1 MFHQRFKQILALTGL
16 PCCDRSV
23 RTLVSAHAF
32 VSRGGSKVTIKNLD
46 GSTFAQMVLAGA
58 HHLSNNAQKIDALN
72 VFPVPDGD
80 TGTNMNLSMSS
91 GAAEVKKQNS
101 ENISE
106 VANSFA
112 KGLLMGARGNSGV
125 ILSQIF
131 RGFSKGMEK
140 KETVTTK
147 DLAKAF
153 DTGVSTAY
161 KAVMKP
167 VEGTILTVAKD
178 AAKEAVKVA
187 EKEEDII
194 QLMESVITEAKASL
208 KRTPD
213 LLPVLKEVGVVDS
226 GGQGLVTVYEGFL
239 SVLKGEELPE
249 HITEIE
255 MDDMVNAEHHK
266 ITQDFMDTSDIEFG
280 YCTEF
285 MVKFEDDK
293 LQKQPFNED
302 DFRNELSKHGDSLLV
317 VSDDEIVKVHIHAEY
332 PGTCMTLGQRYGSLI
347 NMKIENMREQHT
359 AIVGNKTS
367 EPKEKKLTEYGIVTV
382 AMGEGIKTLLESL
395 GATVVIEGGQ
405 TMNPSTQDI
414 ANAIKETNA
423 KNVLVLPNNKNILMA
438 ADQAAE
444 IADVNVRVIPT
455 KTIPQGIS
463 AMLAFHPES
472 DIDGNKEAMNEA
484 RSHVKTGQVT
494 YAVRDTQI
502 DGITIENGNFMG
514 ILDGKIKATHKDKT
528 EAVKLLLE
536 EMISED
542 DEILTILQGED
553 VADQDVEE
561 LTSFVEEKYEDIEI
575 EVHKGNQPIYSY
587 IFSVE

>member
-1 MFHQRFKQILALTGL
+1 MTMK
-16 PCCDRSV
+16 
-23 RTLVSAHAF
+23 
-32 VSRGGSKVTIKNLD
+32 KMD

-91 GAAEVKKQNS
+91 GANEVKKQNS
-101 ENISE
+101 DEIYE

-131 RGFSKGMEK
+131 RGFSKGMDK
-140 KETVTTK
+140 KSTVTTK
-147 DLAKAF
+147 DLAQAF
-153 DTGVSTAY
+153 DTGVTTAY

-178 AAKEAVKVA
+178 AAKQAVKAA
-187 EKEEDII
+187 EKEDDII
-194 QLMESVITEAKASL
+194 QLMESVLDEAKASL

-239 SVLKGEELPE
+239 SALKGEELPD
-249 HITEIE
+249 HIAEID
-255 MDDMVNAEHHK
+255 MTDMVNAEHHK

-285 MVKFEDDK
+285 MVKFEDEK
-293 LQKQPFNED
+293 IEENPFDEEA
-302 DFRNELSKHGDSLLV
+302 FRDELSKHGDSLLV
-317 VSDDEIVKVHIHAEY
+317 VSDEEIVKVHIHAEY
-332 PGTCMTLGQRYGSLI
+332 PGTCMTLGQQYGSLI

-359 AIVGNKTS
+359 AIVGNKTT
-367 EPKEKKLTEYGIVTV
+367 EQKPKKQTEYGIVTV
-382 AMGEGIKTLLESL
+382 AMGEGLKVLLESL

-414 ANAIKETNA
+414 ANAIQETNA

-438 ADQAAE
+438 ADQAADLAE
-444 IADVNVRVIPT
+444 VNVRVIPT

-472 DIDGNKEAMNEA
+472 DIDANKEAMDEA

-502 DGITIENGNFMG
+502 DGITIENGNYMG
-514 ILDGKIKATHKDKT
+514 ILDGKIKATHKEKT
-528 EAVKLLLE
+528 EAVKLLLQ

-553 VADQDVEE
+553 VTDEDVAE
-561 LTSFVEEKYEDIEI
+561 LESYVEQTFEDIEI